1 MSKDAADFLK
11 FICLCLGLG
20 LLALAIIES
29 GLPREFAIPFFVV
42 WVIVFLAGV
51 GFISDGMRG
60 AKSLVSRTLLTWAI
74 LLSAAALIA
83 WLVLARFG

>member
-1 MSKDAADFLK
+1 MSKDASEFFK

-20 LLALAIIES
+20 LLALGIIEA
-29 GLPREFAIPFFVV
+29 GLPRDFAIPFFIV

-51 GFISDGMRG
+51 GFISDGMSG
-60 AKSLVSRTLLTWAI
+60 AKAIVSRTLLSWAI

>member
-20 LLALAIIES
+20 LFALAVIEV
-29 GLPREFAIPFFVV
+29 GLPRSFAIPFFIV
-42 WVIVFLAGV
+42 WVVAFLAGV
-51 GFISDGMRG
+51 GFISDGMSG
-60 AKSLVSRTLLTWAI
+60 AKAIVSRTLLSWAI

>member
-1 MSKDAADFLK
+1 MSKDAADFFK

-20 LLALAIIES
+20 LLALGISES
-29 GLPREFAIPFFVV
+29 GLHRDFAIPFFIV

-51 GFISDGMRG
+51 GFISDGMSG
-60 AKSLVSRTLLTWAI
+60 AKAIVSRTLLSWVI

>member
-1 MSKDAADFLK
+1 MSKDASDFLK

-20 LLALAIIES
+20 LFALAVIES
-29 GLPREFAIPFFVV
+29 GLPRSFAVPFFIV
-42 WVIVFLAGV
+42 WIVAFLAGV
-51 GFISDGMRG
+51 GFISDGTSG
-60 AKSLVSRTLLTWAI
+60 AKALVSRTLLTWSI